1 MKKLVTEEI
10 LSFFFFFEEQGR
22 CEFSLRSFPLR
33 VPVRCCCC
41 SITFSRNQSS
51 DKLITFSI
59 LESLDTCLDP
69 QYSMKKF
76 DLKEILT
83 A

>member
-1 MKKLVTEEI
+1 MNF
-10 LSFFFFFEEQGR
+10 LSVVFLCVCQYGAAAVQF
-22 CEFSLRSFPLR
+22 
-33 VPVRCCCC
+33 
-41 SITFSRNQSS
+41 TFSRNQSS